1 MPLAGMQNEKTI
13 VNLVELTS
21 RAHSRWSCRSIA
33 DATPSLVR
41 TLKIYEDRIQWH
53 GSPRFILCQ
62 WWDALCSD
70 QVSCLDA
77 WDSVLLQIL
86 CRVKEI
92 SLHRLKVLI
101 VRLALDIQL
110 VSCQA
115 NRSTVQNPHWGW
127 VFAANTLSSTLTRP
141 CHKQSI
147 DYTHMHQVKIES
159 DIFFHIYSLSKL
171 VGVASWFT
179 AAQATQVGDL
189 EKVCVP
195 HCDREHCRLSEEWGI
210 ITIFNIRSKKAM
222 LGFQTLKWHVWTLSA
237 RQRVL
242 HEA

>member
-159 DIFFHIYSLSKL
+159 DIFFSYLLTVQACWRCFLIYCCPGYASGWSRESMRASLWQRTL
-171 VGVASWFT
+171 
-179 AAQATQVGDL
+179 
-189 EKVCVP
+189 
-195 HCDREHCRLSEEWGI
+195 
-210 ITIFNIRSKKAM
+210 
-222 LGFQTLKWHVWTLSA
+222 QT
-237 RQRVL
+237 
-242 HEA
+242 